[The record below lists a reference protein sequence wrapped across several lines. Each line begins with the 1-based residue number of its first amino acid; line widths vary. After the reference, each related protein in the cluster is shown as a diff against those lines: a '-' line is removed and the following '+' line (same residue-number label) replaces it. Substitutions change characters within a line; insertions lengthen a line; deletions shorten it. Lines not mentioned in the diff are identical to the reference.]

1 MIDIDYGPGVFAVY
15 ILAVFILPFL
25 YSFIV
30 DKYWKQHQADQ
41 SMSKDADAF
50 KQAAFDALKLLIRN
64 AAPTSG
70 IFLAW
75 RFNFQQHGWGKS

>member
-15 ILAVFILPFL
+15 ILAVFLLPFL

-30 DKYWKQHQADQ
+30 DKYWKQHQSDQ

-50 KQAAFDALKLLIRN
+50 K
-64 AAPTSG
+64 
-70 IFLAW
+70 
-75 RFNFQQHGWGKS
+75 